1 MGVPIEKLVKAYIGI
16 RNKRSELSAE
26 FKEADGKLVE
36 KQDKIKRALLEHCK
50 EHNVDSV
57 KTPEGLFYR
66 TTKTRYWTSDW
77 ESMFKFIKEHDV
89 PEFFEKRLN
98 QTHVREFLEDN
109 PDLVPMGLNVDSEYV
124 VSVRKK

>member
-66 TTKTRYWTSDW
+66 TTKTSYWTSDW

-89 PEFFEKRLN
+89 PEFFEKRRN

-109 PDLVPMGLNVDSEYV
+109 PGLVPMGLNVDSEYV

>member
-26 FKEADGKLVE
+26 VKEADGKLVE